1 MLSVR
6 GAPVSEPPRSV
17 EVRDDLSEYAA
28 SYAALPYDARKAIQ
42 RFVAWTRRVY
52 LQGEYGNFEAKAADR
67 KIKII
72 HVTKHTLNADF

>member
-1 MLSVR
+1 M
-6 GAPVSEPPRSV
+6 VSPSSTPSGG
-17 EVRDDLSEYAA
+17 DYAE
-28 SYAALPYDARKAIQ
+28 LPYDARKAIV
-42 RFVAWTRRVY
+42 RFIAWTRRVY